1 MLELFGRAS
10 SSNVQIVHWALEEF
24 GIAFQR
30 HDLGE
35 NFGGLDTPEFR
46 AMNPNGTIPVIKDGD
61 LVLFESAAIIRYLA
75 ENYGPKTGWPKNRKD
90 HARIDMW
97 AEWAKQGP
105 SNRFT
110 FPVFWRVV
118 RTPLKDQDAFE
129 IRRAV
134 DRFESDLP
142 VADAQLAQYDWIAG
156 DYMTHGDF
164 VLGHILYR
172 YFTIDIERRAFP
184 NLFAY
189 YKRLTRMQ
197 SYQKTVMID
206 FSDLRDTV

>member
-1 MLELFGRAS
+1 MLQLFGRAS
-10 SSNVQIVHWALEEF
+10 SSNVQMVHWALEEYGVPF
-24 GIAFQR
+24 VR

-35 NFGGLDTPEFR
+35 NFGGLDTPEFL
-46 AMNPNGTIPVIKDGD
+46 AMNPNGTIPVIKDDD
-61 LVLFESAAIIRYLA
+61 LVLFESAAILRYLA
-75 ENYGPKTGWPKNRKD
+75 EKYGPKLAWPEDLADR
-90 HARIDMW
+90 AMIDMW

-118 RTPLKDQDAFE
+118 RMPLAKQNPAD

-142 VADAQLAQYDWIAG
+142 IAEAQLTKHAFLAG
-156 DYMTHGDF
+156 DVMTHGDF
-164 VLGHILYR
+164 ILGHILFR
-172 YFTIDIERRAFP
+172 YFTIDIERRDFP
-184 NLFAY
+184 NLRAY
-189 YKRLTRMQ
+189 YDRLTDMP

-206 FSDLRDTV
+206 FSELRDTV